1 MEVPE
6 LAVRQVG
13 GDGQTQDRGAPE
25 TDVHLIDI
33 GPILEYCREAGGD
46 ECECARQKPADGR
59 DRALVVPLEDGVEMI
74 LLDLILVRC
83 GQIDEVP
90 DGEATFAELVAEPTL
105 RR

>member
-46 ECECARQKPADGR
+46 ECECARQKPAYGR

-74 LLDLILVRC
+74 LLDRIPSAAARSMRSRTVKRPSLNWSPSQR
-83 GQIDEVP
+83 
-90 DGEATFAELVAEPTL
+90 
-105 RR
+105 